1 LPVTIMEASPPITH
15 SLPFERWLRP
25 ALHAVLLVTAVGI
38 GVFWWQLKP
47 GTWTRLASF
56 RWQYLPVLAAMIGLA
71 WACNGFRTW
80 LLARVL
86 GHKIAVKDAIAVTLS
101 TEFASAATPG
111 GVGGLVARLALQR
124 RLGIPSAD
132 TLAMLAA
139 DVAIDL
145 SFFAALTPLALWRG
159 MRLLSKMADESMES
173 SIAPMLAVVALGS
186 LVAGLALWRWA
197 VRRRQQKGRPSTWR
211 QRLASGFGDFK
222 NNLGVFWRRGW
233 LALALT
239 FIVAAVQWICRY
251 GVLPVVLLGFGVSVD
266 PVPLMLLQGVLFFVA
281 VAIAVPG
288 GGGSIEVL
296 SSVILPLMV
305 PALIIGPVVLIWRLF
320 TYHLYLLGGG
330 LTLWHLLRKSPPDA
344 SIEEPVEAPGAAS
357 LPFRSQP

>member
-1 LPVTIMEASPPITH
+1 MDAPPPPPPT
-15 SLPFERWLRP
+15 LPFQRWLRP

-56 RWQYLPVLAAMIGLA
+56 HWQFLPVLAAMVGLA
-71 WACNGFRTW
+71 WGCNGLRTW

-86 GHKIAVKDAIAVTLS
+86 GHKVSLKNAVAVTLS

-124 RLGIPSAD
+124 RLGISSAD

-145 SFFAALTPLALWRG
+145 CFFAVLTPIALWRG
-159 MRLLSKMADESMES
+159 KRLLSRMADESLES
-173 SIAPMLAVVALGS
+173 SLAPTLAIVALAS

-197 VRRRQQKGRPSTWR
+197 VRRRRRQGRPSTWR
-211 QRLASGFGDFK
+211 HRLASGFGDFK

-281 VAIAVPG
+281 IAIAVPG

-330 LTLWHLLRKSPPDA
+330 LTLWCLLRKSRPAA
-344 SIEEPVEAPGAAS
+344 SVEDPAEAPDAAS
-357 LPFRSQP
+357 LPLRSPS